1 MKFVQGVGLALAL
14 VFVGTAGAQGASGAS
29 ATSPPAASAA
39 ARSQDEAKQGATHDP
54 LVAPFLNGG
63 LFSHMTL
70 SPDGKHIAA
79 LVFNG
84 YTYSVGLIDTA
95 TMKME
100 YVAIGPRVN
109 LGTFW
114 TPHVPLSANWIAD
127 DLLAVN
133 FNSGAAVV
141 DIQGHER
148 DMFAR
153 WLGQL
158 RDASGAFTDWA
169 IVQRKGSEGKGL
181 SRFNVRTGENYSVD
195 IDLVG
200 TLVDW
205 KADAQG
211 DIRVAVMSNTAF
223 WSDSTRLSTWYRDSV
238 EEPWRQIEEHSVLED
253 MFIPLQISDRPG
265 HIIVQSRNGGDR
277 MAIWDYDLAGKR
289 FGVQLVSDPTDD
301 IVGADTDGDTRIL
314 DMVTDGLKPRRT
326 WFDPAMARLQAS
338 LDATLPGNVNLIGPL
353 KAGKQLVLSYSDV
366 EPGHWYLFEPAVM
379 KMREVAAAAPEIDP
393 QRMQPVRALTYP
405 SFDGTSIPAYL
416 TLPGKP
422 TGPAPLIVLIHGGPQ
437 ARDRWAFDRD
447 VQVFAAHGYA
457 VFQPQFR
464 GSTGFGKKFQEAGY
478 GQWGQAMQDDIT
490 AGVHWLVDQKIAD
503 PTRICIVGGSY
514 GGYAALWGLEKTPE
528 LYKCG
533 VSTSGVVDIQRLLK
547 ADSDSNESAVARE
560 VMHSRISNPALMK
573 VPFDSV
579 SPLKHA
585 ERITAPLLL
594 VHGKLDRR
602 VPISEGQ
609 AMLAEMQRLHKD
621 VQWLQFDHEGH
632 GVSRIADIEQWYAQ
646 MFALFER
653 TIGPGLPPLPPL
665 PAPSKPPSDPAPVV
679 WQKGK
684 PQ

>member
-1 MKFVQGVGLALAL
+1 MTKSIRSVGLALAL
-14 VFVGTAGAQGASGAS
+14 ALAGSAGAQPAGGASTASGATAAGAVAS
-29 ATSPPAASAA
+29 QAAGKPA
-39 ARSQDEAKQGATHDP
+39 HDP
-54 LVAPFLNGG
+54 LVVPFMSGG
-63 LFSHMTL
+63 LFRNMTL

-79 LVFNG
+79 LVYNG

-100 YVAIGPRVN
+100 YVTVGPRVN
-109 LGTFW
+109 LGISW
-114 TPHVPLSANWIAD
+114 TPHVPLAVHWIAD

-148 DMFAR
+148 SMFAM
-153 WLGQL
+153 WMDQV

-169 IVQRKGSEGKGL
+169 LVRRKADEPKGI

-195 IDLVG
+195 IDLAGSLVG
-200 TLVDW
+200 W
-205 KADAQG
+205 KADARG
-211 DIRVAVMSNTAF
+211 DIRLATMRNTAF
-223 WSDSTRLSTWYRDSV
+223 WSDSTRVSTWYRDSV
-238 EEPWRQIEEHSVLED
+238 EEPWHKIEEHGVLED
-253 MFIPLQISDRPG
+253 AFVPLQISDHPG
-265 HIIVQSRNGGDR
+265 HLVVQSRNGGDR
-277 MAIWDYDLAGKR
+277 MAIWDYDIAGKR
-289 FGVQLVSDPTDD
+289 FGAQMAADPTDD
-301 IVGADTDGDTRIL
+301 IVGAETTGDERLL
-314 DMVTDGLKPRRT
+314 DVVTDGLKPHRT
-326 WFDPAMARLQAS
+326 WFDPKMARLQAS
-338 LDATLPGNVNLIGPL
+338 LDATLPDNVNLIGPL
-353 KAGKQLVLSYSDV
+353 KSGKQLVYSYSDV
-366 EPGHWYLFEPAVM
+366 EPGHWYLFEPAAM
-379 KMREVAAAAPEIDP
+379 KMQDVALALPDIDP
-393 QRMQPVRALTYP
+393 KRMQPMRALRYP

-422 TGPAPLIVLIHGGPQ
+422 AGPAPLIVLIHGGPQ

-464 GSTGFGKKFQEAGY
+464 GSTGFGRKFEEAGY

-490 AGVHWLVDQKIAD
+490 AGVHWLIDQKIAD
-503 PTRICIVGGSY
+503 PARICIVGASY

-533 VSTSGVVDIQRLLK
+533 VSTAGVVDIQRLLK

-560 VMHSRISNPALMK
+560 AMHSRISNPELMK

-585 ERITAPLLL
+585 DRITAPLLL

-602 VPISEGQ
+602 VPISEGE
-609 AMLAEMQRLHKD
+609 AMLAQMQRLGKD
-621 VQWLQFDHEGH
+621 VQWLQFDNEGH
-632 GVSRIADIEQWYAQ
+632 GVTRVGNIEQWYAQ

-653 TIGPGLPPLPPL
+653 TIGQGVPPLAPSGTPVQVPAE
-665 PAPSKPPSDPAPVV
+665 PAPLV
-679 WQKGK
+679 WKKGK
-684 PQ
+684 AQ